1 MHSCEHNNG
10 VKRRKSRKDI
20 ENTKKIWRL
29 SGWKCIQ
36 NSMHGLWAN
45 LKRRGSCFCVI
56 QGRKLSSFRS
66 SAKAAG
72 AKISVYT
79 KILHFQQKSQ
89 WGTSWENTRVHLFS
103 ITSFHRINRMNEE
116 TKTTFFRWE
125 INIAIPFSWVTWHWE
140 KLIHPYISHPAYI
153 PNSKDECRIK
163 QEKLPLLPTAMLT

>member
-1 MHSCEHNNG
+1 MHSCEHNNR

-20 ENTKKIWRL
+20 ENTKKIWRF

-116 TKTTFFRWE
+116 TKTTCSSKWDNKMQKFQSIYNCGFFLPWWI
-125 INIAIPFSWVTWHWE
+125 IN
-140 KLIHPYISHPAYI
+140 LISSFLGYLNQICWI
-153 PNSKDECRIK
+153 NRVVIN
-163 QEKLPLLPTAMLT
+163 Q

>member
-1 MHSCEHNNG
+1 MHSCEHNNR

-89 WGTSWENTRVHLFS
+89 WGTSWENTRVLLFQLPPSIESIEWMRRQEQHFLLGNKYSHSVQLGRGLMVLITETRYRFMFHSRKIYHLTLGEVNPS
-103 ITSFHRINRMNEE
+103 I
-116 TKTTFFRWE
+116 
-125 INIAIPFSWVTWHWE
+125 
-140 KLIHPYISHPAYI
+140 Y
-153 PNSKDECRIK
+153 
-163 QEKLPLLPTAMLT
+163 